1 MSVEGCRKCT
11 RCGIVKDLSEFYTGC
26 YMCKECDRINQKRRR
41 DAKRPDDT
49 EIRKILKDAIIKDST
64 FAVSDRYTI
73 NVRSIYYQNS
83 NVLESKGFDRS
94 KTSRKISDMA
104 KENGFIRTGEGKWTR
119 PDGFNMED
127 FKW

>member
-11 RCGIVKDLSEFYTGC
+11 RCGTVKDLSEFYNRS
-26 YMCKECDRINQKRRR
+26 YMCKECDRINQRERRL
-41 DAKRPDDT
+41 AKREDDT
-49 EIRKILKDAIIKDST
+49 EVRQLLRKAIIHDST
-64 FAVSDRYTI
+64 FAISERYTI
-73 NVRSIYYQNS
+73 NVRSIFYQNS
-83 NVLESKGFDRS
+83 KELESLGFNRI

-119 PDGFNMED
+119 PEDFNMED